1 MSENLQPIML
11 CIPIPSVDC
20 VSVSSWCWVA
30 SHVQPDLRLA
40 KSERWHFT
48 AWSHSQRTNTCGGG
62 ALLCSCEQG
71 TQLFCVKMS
80 PHWHARYNSTVLVS
94 EMWYYP
100 WVAETNQ
107 WLSDTGQKIILTRW
121 LSAEWLNMSWNVI
134 TEGEKGNERWWIISN
149 KYWESDQLLVIR
161 K

>member
-1 MSENLQPIML
+1 ML
-11 CIPIPSVDC
+11 CIPIPSVRERSTWT
-20 VSVSSWCWVA
+20 VSLCLRDAEWPRMFSLTSAWPNQRDGTLQRGA
-30 SHVQPDLRLA
+30 THSGPTHV
-40 KSERWHFT
+40 
-48 AWSHSQRTNTCGGG
+48 GGG
-62 ALLCSCEQG
+62 ALLCGCEQG